1 MLKEQTQPKTVE
13 ERFIVRPPQ
22 MSDMDDV
29 LELLEICDLTMI
41 GEIEAGIETLQ
52 TDWVNPKV
60 TLEKNFRVV
69 TTQNGHARSERIVGY
84 AELWDNHEPLVH
96 TWLWS
101 RVHPEFEGQGIGTYF
116 LNWAE
121 DLSRQ
126 SIDRVPKGAR
136 YTLDTGVTS
145 TYKPASDLLTGQGM
159 KVKRH
164 FYTMMRE
171 LDDAVGPPILPDNI
185 TIRPMHGPEELTAV
199 VTAME
204 DAFQDHWG
212 YVEGSF
218 DSELEF
224 WSHVVEADP
233 SFDRELWFLAV
244 DGSEIAGVS
253 LCSPKFGADE
263 KTGWVNELCV
273 RRPWRRQGIALA
285 LLNHSFGELYRRG
298 KNRVGLGV
306 DADSFTGAT
315 RLYERAGMHAAR
327 RFDVYEMELRGG
339 IDLVKR
345 TLEE

>member
-22 MSDMDDV
+22 MSDMEDV

-60 TLEKNFRVV
+60 SLEKNFRVV
-69 TTQNGHARSERIVGY
+69 TTQKGRIIAY
-84 AELWDNHEPLVH
+84 AELWDNHEPLVN
-96 TWLWS
+96 TWIWS
-101 RVHPEFEGQGIGTYF
+101 RVHPEYEGQGIGTYL

-121 DLSRQ
+121 TVSRQ
-126 SIDRVPKGAR
+126 SMDRVPEGAR
-136 YTLDTGVTS
+136 YTMDTGVTS
-145 TYKPASDLLTGQGM
+145 TYKPAINLLTGQGM
-159 KVKRH
+159 KLKRH
-164 FYTMMRE
+164 FYTMMMD
-171 LDDAVGPPILPDNI
+171 LDDSIGLPILPDNI
-185 TIRPMHGPEELTAV
+185 TIRPMHSPEELTAV
-199 VTAME
+199 VLAMD
-204 DAFQDHWG
+204 DAFKDHWG

-218 DSELEF
+218 DSELAF
-224 WSHVVEADP
+224 WTHNIAVDP
-233 SFDRELWFLAV
+233 TFDRELWFLAV

-285 LLNHSFGELYRRG
+285 LLKHSFGELYRRG

-315 RLYERAGMHAAR
+315 RLYERAGMHPAR
-327 RFDVYEMELRGG
+327 RFDVFEMELRAG
-339 IDLVKR
+339 INLVKQ
-345 TLEE
+345 TLDEQATE